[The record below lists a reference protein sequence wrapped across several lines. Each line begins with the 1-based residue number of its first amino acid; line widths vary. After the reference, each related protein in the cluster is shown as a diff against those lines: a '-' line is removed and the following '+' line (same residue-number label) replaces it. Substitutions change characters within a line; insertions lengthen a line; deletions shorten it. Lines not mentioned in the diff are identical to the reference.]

1 MSRVFRFP
9 RWPLPFVTAIA
20 LGMSVFAFRSPGQD
34 RPESKPRTRPEVKA
48 PLDDPRWKALA
59 RSRIETCQRIVDQLV
74 SRAEAMNDLASIP
87 ELAVWSRRLMER
99 KLEMASTRDARI
111 AAMREHRLRMRQLE
125 RRAED
130 YAKTG
135 QCRESDALQAKDF
148 RLEAEQILLEQGVDP
163 DLRDEPAAAKAGSPG
178 VPPSPPAPPR

>member
-9 RWPLPFVTAIA
+9 RGPLLFVTALA
-20 LGMSVFAFRSPGQD
+20 LGVSLFALQSPGQD
-34 RPESKPRTRPEVKA
+34 RPESKPRTRPEGKA

-74 SRAEAMNDLASIP
+74 SRAENMNGLASIP

-99 KLEMASTRDARI
+99 KLETASTRDERI

-125 RRAED
+125 HRAED

-148 RLEAEQILLEQGVDP
+148 RLEAEQTLLEQGVDP
-163 DLRDEPAAAKAGSPG
+163 DLRDEPTPAKPG
-178 VPPSPPAPPR
+178 NPSAPPSPPVPPR